1 MYQATPKQHLKSA
14 QFIMKELKAT
24 LQAEGDLKKKKYC
37 L

>member
-14 QFIMKELKAT
+14 QFMKELKAT
-24 LQAEGDLKKKKYC
+24 LQAEGDLKKKYC